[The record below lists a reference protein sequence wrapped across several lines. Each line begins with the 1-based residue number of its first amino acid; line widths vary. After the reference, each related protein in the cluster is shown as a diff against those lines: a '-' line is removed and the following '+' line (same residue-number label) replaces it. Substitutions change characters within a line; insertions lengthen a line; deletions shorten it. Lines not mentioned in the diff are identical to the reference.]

1 MMRDSGSGEGG
12 QSIEPF
18 KISFKLGVW
27 GMCFVLMRVGMVA
40 MDENVNV
47 QFNPLQW
54 VILCGLAQMDRPAF
68 RPERSGEH

>member
-1 MMRDSGSGEGG
+1 MMRDSGAGEGG

-27 GMCFVLMRVGMVA
+27 GCVRTYACGMVA